1 MTSVTPR
8 RAIVTICSTHYFPY
22 ARILLTSLQKY
33 HPEASLFLCLADK
46 LQPDAELGIEGVEV
60 IPAEDLAITNF
71 ADFAFRYEI
80 IQFNTSIKPFVMQ
93 DLIENR
99 GFEEVVYLDPDI
111 ELFAPMSPVF
121 DALAKGAD
129 FVLTPHITETAEFGE
144 FPDDIGIMK
153 AGIYNLGFIAV
164 NNSTDAISFLHW
176 WSRKVRFQC
185 RHKTSEGIFV
195 DQKFVDLLPAFH
207 ENVAILRD
215 RSLNVGYWHLDQ
227 RELTKTDAGWL
238 IDGQTLRF
246 FHFRGISSNA
256 PHRLSEYNSW
266 LSKNL
271 GNFLKFFYPVL
282 RRLILPFKL
291 RSRSALTLTIILTP
305 ALREIILQYIDKLK
319 HFGFGRTANPEYA
332 YARFSNGIVIA
343 DIMRRCYRDT
353 EDLVLE
359 NPFDSFA
366 DYLNQPS
373 KASITDASWLITNL
387 MYYLWS
393 EREDL
398 QQAWD
403 LNHPDSRHSYALWFV
418 EHAPSYGIDAYF
430 INPILDNIGYFYAH
444 HIKLN
449 PQKFGSRKA
458 DVGVIG
464 YLKAETGVGNAGRMV
479 ASSFCKS
486 QVNTQGY
493 NVTLHV
499 KARQTETKVDEILA
513 NKIDSRVEIYNVNA
527 DQLALVRKDLAG
539 KTNENAYKINMPFW
553 ELSKF
558 PDVWIDN
565 YHGIDEVWAPSRF
578 VQAAVQTAMTLPV
591 IWMPPAVTLDQFT
604 PRDRSYF
611 KLPEHTFLFHFN
623 FDFSS
628 FATRKNATA
637 GIEAYR
643 LAFRGLR
650 SRSLRDRPH
659 NTPTALAIKTRGY
672 DPEGKNLQQ
681 LIDFTADDPDIYIL
695 NEEMTYDDAMALM
708 NCCDCYLSLHRSE
721 GFGYTPAEAMLME
734 KPVIATDYSGTRDF
748 IDTTTGFPVSYRLIS
763 VKENEYPFW
772 ESQQWADPNLDHAA
786 WLMRKIVSDPTST
799 KQVSLA
805 GKHKIL
811 TEYSPE
817 YVGQLYK
824 QRLQKIGII

>member
-1 MTSVTPR
+1 MTSVSPR
-8 RAIVTICSTHYFPY
+8 RAIVTICSGNYFPY
-22 ARILLTSLQKY
+22 ARILLTSLKKY

-60 IPAEDLAITNF
+60 IPAEDLAIPNF

-80 IQFNTSIKPFVMQ
+80 MEFNTAVKPFVMQ

-121 DALAKGAD
+121 DAFAKGAD
-129 FVLTPHITETAEFGE
+129 FVVTPHLTEPAEFGE

-164 NNSTDAISFLHW
+164 NNSPDGISFLHW
-176 WSRKVRFQC
+176 WGRRLRFQC
-185 RHKTSEGIFV
+185 VHKISEGIFV

-215 RSLNVGYWHLDQ
+215 RSLNVAYWNLDQ

-238 IDGQTLRF
+238 INGQPLRF
-246 FHFRGISSNA
+246 FHFSGISAKA
-256 PHRLSEYNSW
+256 PHRLSKYTERFRDN
-266 LSKNL
+266 
-271 GNFLKFFYPVL
+271 
-282 RRLILPFKL
+282 
-291 RSRSALTLTIILTP
+291 LTP
-305 ALREIILQYIDKLK
+305 ALQEIILHYIAKLK
-319 HFGFGRTANPEYA
+319 HFGFGRTANPEYG
-332 YARFSNGIVIA
+332 YARFTNGIAIA

-353 EDLVLE
+353 EDLFLT
-359 NPFDSFA
+359 NPFDSFPE
-366 DYLNQPS
+366 YLNKPS
-373 KASITDASWLITNL
+373 LVVMSDAPWLITNL
-387 MYYLWS
+387 MHYLWL
-393 EREDL
+393 ERKDVQRVYPINTAESL
-398 QQAWD
+398 YGY
-403 LNHPDSRHSYALWFV
+403 SLWFIQN
-418 EHAPSYGIDAYF
+418 APSYGIDAYF
-430 INPILDNIGYFYAH
+430 INPILDNIGYFYANQ
-444 HIKLN
+444 IKLT
-449 PQKFGSRKA
+449 PQQFGSRKA

-464 YLKAETGVGNAGRMV
+464 YLKAELGVGHAGKMV
-479 ASSFCKS
+479 ASSFRKS

-493 NVTLHV
+493 NVTINTV
-499 KARQTETKVDEILA
+499 ARQAETEIDDILV
-513 NKIDSRVEIYNVNA
+513 NKINSQVEIYNVNA
-527 DQLALVRKDLAG
+527 HELGMIRQHLVG
-539 KTNENAYKINMPFW
+539 KTSENAYKINMPFW
-553 ELSKF
+553 ELSRF
-558 PDVWIDN
+558 PDDWLKN
-565 YHGIDEVWAPSRF
+565 YQGIDEVWAPSRF
-578 VQAAVQTAMTLPV
+578 VQAAVQTATTLPV
-591 IWMPPAVTLDQFT
+591 IWMPPAATLDRFT

-611 KLPEHTFLFHFN
+611 KLPDHTFLFHFN
-623 FDFSS
+623 FDFTS

-643 LAFRGLR
+643 LAFR
-650 SRSLRDRPH
+650 DRPN

-681 LIDFTADDPDIYIL
+681 LIDFTADEPDIYIL

-721 GFGYTPAEAMLME
+721 GFGYTQAEAMLLE

-748 IDTTTGFPVSYRLIS
+748 IDATTGFPVSYRLIS

-786 WLMRKIVSDPTST
+786 WLMRTIVSDPTHT
-799 KQVSLA
+799 KQVSRA

-817 YVGQLYK
+817 HVGQLYK
-824 QRLQKIGII
+824 QRLEQIGII

>member
-8 RAIVTICSTHYFPY
+8 RAIVTICSGNYFPY

-46 LQPDAELGIEGVEV
+46 LQPDGEFGIEGVEV
-60 IPAEDLAITNF
+60 IPAEDLAISNF
-71 ADFAFRYEI
+71 ADCAFRYDIME
-80 IQFNTSIKPFVMQ
+80 FNTAVKPFVMQ

-111 ELFAPMSPVF
+111 ELFAPMTPVF
-121 DALAKGAD
+121 DAFAEGAD
-129 FVLTPHITETAEFGE
+129 FVLTPHITEPAEFGE

-164 NNSTDAISFLHW
+164 NNSPDGISFLHW
-176 WSRKVRFQC
+176 WGRRLRFQC
-185 RHKTSEGIFV
+185 MNKQSEGIFV

-207 ENVAILRD
+207 DNVAILRD
-215 RSLNVGYWHLDQ
+215 RSLNVAYWNLAQ
-227 RELTKTDAGWL
+227 RELTKTDRGWL
-238 IDGQTLRF
+238 INGEPLRF
-246 FHFRGISSNA
+246 FHFSGISTKA
-256 PHRLSEYNSW
+256 PHRLS
-266 LSKNL
+266 KHT
-271 GNFLKFFYPVL
+271 
-282 RRLILPFKL
+282 
-291 RSRSALTLTIILTP
+291 SRFAENLTP
-305 ALREIILQYIDKLK
+305 ALQEIIRHYIAKLK
-319 HFGFGRTANPEYA
+319 HFGFGSTANPEYG
-332 YARFSNGIVIA
+332 YARFNNGIAIA

-353 EDLVLE
+353 EDIFLE

-366 DYLNQPS
+366 DYLNKPS
-373 KASITDASWLITNL
+373 TDRITDSPWLITNL
-387 MYYLWS
+387 MSYFWR
-393 EREDL
+393 ERKDL
-398 QQAWD
+398 QQAFD
-403 LNHPDSRHSYALWFV
+403 LNHPDSRYSYALWFV
-418 EHAPSYGIDAYF
+418 QNAPSYGIDAYF
-430 INPILDNIGYFYAH
+430 INPILDNVGYYYANQ
-444 HIKLN
+444 IQLN
-449 PQKFGSRKA
+449 PQKFVSRTA

-493 NVTLHV
+493 NVTLNV
-499 KARQTETKVDEILA
+499 MARQAETKVDDILA
-513 NKIDSRVEIYNVNA
+513 SKIDSRVEIYNVNA
-527 DQLALVRKDLAG
+527 DQLALVRKHLVG
-539 KTNENAYKINMPFW
+539 KTREDAYKINMPFW

-558 PDVWIDN
+558 PTAWVN
-565 YHGIDEVWAPSRF
+565 HYQGINEVWAASRF

-611 KLPEHTFLFHFN
+611 KLPDHTFLFHFN

-643 LAFRGLR
+643 LAFR
-650 SRSLRDRPH
+650 DRPN
-659 NTPTALAIKTRGY
+659 NTHTALAIKTRGY
-672 DPEGKNLQQ
+672 DPDGKNLQK
-681 LIDFTADDPDIYIL
+681 LIDFTVDDPDIYIL
-695 NEEMTYDDAMALM
+695 NEEMVYDDAMALM

-721 GFGYTPAEAMLME
+721 GFGYTTAEAMLLE

-748 IDTTTGFPVSYRLIS
+748 IDSTTGFPVSYRLIS

-786 WLMRKIVSDPTST
+786 WLMRKIVSDPTHT
-799 KQVSLA
+799 KKVSRA
-805 GKHKIL
+805 GKQRIL
-811 TEYSPE
+811 SEYSPE
-817 YVGQLYK
+817 HVGQLYK
-824 QRLQKIGII
+824 QRLQQIGII

>member
-8 RAIVTICSTHYFPY
+8 RAIVTICSTNYFPY
-22 ARILLTSLQKY
+22 ARILLSSLQKY

-121 DALAKGAD
+121 DAFAKGAD
-129 FVLTPHITETAEFGE
+129 FVVTPHLTEPAEFGE

-164 NNSTDAISFLHW
+164 NNSPDGISFLHW
-176 WSRKVRFQC
+176 WGRRLRFQC
-185 RHKTSEGIFV
+185 VHKISEGIFV

-215 RSLNVGYWHLDQ
+215 RSLNVAYWNLDQ

-238 IDGQTLRF
+238 INGQPLRF
-246 FHFRGISSNA
+246 FHFSGISAKA
-256 PHRLSEYNSW
+256 PHRLSKYTERFRDN
-266 LSKNL
+266 
-271 GNFLKFFYPVL
+271 
-282 RRLILPFKL
+282 
-291 RSRSALTLTIILTP
+291 LTP
-305 ALREIILQYIDKLK
+305 ALQEIILHYIAKLK
-319 HFGFGRTANPEYA
+319 HFGFGRTANPEYG
-332 YARFSNGIVIA
+332 YARFTNGIAIA

-353 EDLVLE
+353 EDLFLT
-359 NPFDSFA
+359 NPFDSFPE
-366 DYLNQPS
+366 YLNKPS
-373 KASITDASWLITNL
+373 LLAMSDAPWLITNL
-387 MYYLWS
+387 MHYLWL
-393 EREDL
+393 ERKDVQRVYPINTAESL
-398 QQAWD
+398 YGY
-403 LNHPDSRHSYALWFV
+403 SLWFIQN
-418 EHAPSYGIDAYF
+418 APSYGIDAYF
-430 INPILDNIGYFYAH
+430 INPILDNIGYFYANQ
-444 HIKLN
+444 IKLT
-449 PQKFGSRKA
+449 PQQFGSRKA

-464 YLKAETGVGNAGRMV
+464 YLKAELGVGHAGKMV
-479 ASSFCKS
+479 ASSFRKS

-493 NVTLHV
+493 NVTINTV
-499 KARQTETKVDEILA
+499 ARQAETEIDDILV
-513 NKIDSRVEIYNVNA
+513 NKINSQVEIYNVNA
-527 DQLALVRKDLAG
+527 HELGMIRQHLVG
-539 KTNENAYKINMPFW
+539 KTSENAYKINMPFW
-553 ELSKF
+553 ELSRF
-558 PDVWIDN
+558 PDDWLKN
-565 YHGIDEVWAPSRF
+565 YQGIDEVWAPSRF
-578 VQAAVQTAMTLPV
+578 VQAAVQTATTLPV
-591 IWMPPAVTLDQFT
+591 IWMPPAATLDRFT

-611 KLPEHTFLFHFN
+611 KLPDHTFLFHFN
-623 FDFSS
+623 FDFTS

-643 LAFRGLR
+643 LAFR
-650 SRSLRDRPH
+650 DRPN

-681 LIDFTADDPDIYIL
+681 LIDFTADEPDIYIL

-721 GFGYTPAEAMLME
+721 GFGYTQAEAMLLE

-748 IDTTTGFPVSYRLIS
+748 IDATTGFPVSYRLIS

-786 WLMRKIVSDPTST
+786 WLMRTIVSDPTHT
-799 KQVSLA
+799 KQVSRA

-817 YVGQLYK
+817 HVGQLYK
-824 QRLQKIGII
+824 QRLEQIGII

>member
-1 MTSVTPR
+1 MTSVSPR
-8 RAIVTICSTHYFPY
+8 RAIVTICSGNYFPY

-33 HPEASLFLCLADK
+33 HPEATLFLCLADK
-46 LQPDAELGIEGVEV
+46 LQPDAELGIEGVGL
-60 IPAEDLAITNF
+60 IPAEDLAIPNF

-80 IQFNTSIKPFVMQ
+80 MEFNTAVKPFVMQ

-121 DALAKGAD
+121 DAFAKGAD
-129 FVLTPHITETAEFGE
+129 FVVTPHLTEPAEFGE

-164 NNSTDAISFLHW
+164 NNSPDGISFLHW
-176 WSRKVRFQC
+176 WGRRLRFQC
-185 RHKTSEGIFV
+185 VHKISEGIFV

-215 RSLNVGYWHLDQ
+215 RSLNVAYWNLDQ

-238 IDGQTLRF
+238 INGQPLRF
-246 FHFRGISSNA
+246 FHFSGISAKA
-256 PHRLSEYNSW
+256 PHRLSKYTERFRDN
-266 LSKNL
+266 
-271 GNFLKFFYPVL
+271 
-282 RRLILPFKL
+282 
-291 RSRSALTLTIILTP
+291 LTP
-305 ALREIILQYIDKLK
+305 ALQEIILHYIAKLK
-319 HFGFGRTANPEYA
+319 HFGFGRTANPEYG
-332 YARFSNGIVIA
+332 YARFTNGIAIA

-353 EDLVLE
+353 EDLFLT
-359 NPFDSFA
+359 NPFDSFTE
-366 DYLNQPS
+366 YLNKPS
-373 KASITDASWLITNL
+373 LLVMSDAPWLITNL
-387 MYYLWS
+387 MHYLWL
-393 EREDL
+393 ERKDVQRVYPINTAESL
-398 QQAWD
+398 YGY
-403 LNHPDSRHSYALWFV
+403 SLWFIQN
-418 EHAPSYGIDAYF
+418 APSYGIDAYF
-430 INPILDNIGYFYAH
+430 INPILDNIGYFYANQ
-444 HIKLN
+444 IKLT
-449 PQKFGSRKA
+449 PQQFGSRKA

-464 YLKAETGVGNAGRMV
+464 YLKAELGVGHAGKMV
-479 ASSFCKS
+479 ASSFRKS

-493 NVTLHV
+493 NVTINTV
-499 KARQTETKVDEILA
+499 ARQAETEIDDILV
-513 NKIDSRVEIYNVNA
+513 NKINSQVEIYNVNA
-527 DQLALVRKDLAG
+527 HELGMIRQHLVG
-539 KTNENAYKINMPFW
+539 KTSENAYKINMPFW
-553 ELSKF
+553 ELSRF
-558 PDVWIDN
+558 PDDWLKN
-565 YHGIDEVWAPSRF
+565 YQGIDEVWAPSRF
-578 VQAAVQTAMTLPV
+578 VQAAVQTATTLPV
-591 IWMPPAVTLDQFT
+591 IWMPPAATLDRFT

-623 FDFSS
+623 FDFTS

-643 LAFRGLR
+643 LAFR
-650 SRSLRDRPH
+650 DRPN

-681 LIDFTADDPDIYIL
+681 LIDFTADEPDIYIL

-721 GFGYTPAEAMLME
+721 GFGYTQAEAMLLE

-748 IDTTTGFPVSYRLIS
+748 IDATTGFPVSYRLIS

-786 WLMRKIVSDPTST
+786 WLMRTIVSDPTHT
-799 KQVSLA
+799 KQVSRA

-817 YVGQLYK
+817 HVGQLYK
-824 QRLQKIGII
+824 QRLEQIGII

>member
-1 MTSVTPR
+1 MTSVTPK
-8 RAIVTICSTHYFPY
+8 RAIVTICSGNYFPY
-22 ARILLTSLQKY
+22 ARILFTSLQQY

-46 LQPDAELGIEGVEV
+46 LQPDGELGIEGVEV
-60 IPAEDLAITNF
+60 IPAADLAITNF
-71 ADFAFRYEI
+71 ADFAFRYDIME
-80 IQFNTSIKPFVMQ
+80 FNTAVKPFVMQ

-121 DALAKGAD
+121 EAFAKGAD
-129 FVLTPHITETAEFGE
+129 FVLTPHITEPAEFGE

-164 NNSTDAISFLHW
+164 NNSLDGISFLHW
-176 WSRKVRFQC
+176 WGRRLRFQC
-185 RHKTSEGIFV
+185 VNRQSEGIFV
-195 DQKFVDLLPAFH
+195 DQKFVDLLPSFH
-207 ENVAILRD
+207 DNVAILRD
-215 RSLNVGYWHLDQ
+215 RSLNVAYWNLDQ
-227 RELTKTDAGWL
+227 RELTKTDEGWL
-238 IDGQTLRF
+238 VNGQPLRF
-246 FHFRGISSNA
+246 FHFSGISTKA
-256 PHRLSEYNSW
+256 PHQ
-266 LSKNL
+266 LSKHT
-271 GNFLKFFYPVL
+271 
-282 RRLILPFKL
+282 
-291 RSRSALTLTIILTP
+291 SRFRENLTP
-305 ALREIILQYIDKLK
+305 ALQEIILHYIDKLK
-319 HFGFGRTANPEYA
+319 YFGFGSTANPEYG
-332 YARFSNGIVIA
+332 YARFNNGIAIA
-343 DIMRRCYRDT
+343 DMMRRCYRDT
-353 EDLVLE
+353 EDLFLE

-373 KASITDASWLITNL
+373 QATISNSPWLITNL
-387 MYYLWS
+387 MYHFWS

-398 QQAWD
+398 QQAFD
-403 LNHPDSRHSYALWFV
+403 LNHPESRHNYGLWFV
-418 EHAPSYGIDAYF
+418 QNAPSYGIDAYF
-430 INPILDNIGYFYAH
+430 INPVLDNVGYFYANQ
-444 HIKLN
+444 IKLN
-449 PQKFGSRKA
+449 PQRFGARKA

-479 ASSFCKS
+479 ASSFYKS

-493 NVTLHV
+493 NVTLNV
-499 KARQTETKVDEILA
+499 MARQAETQVDDILA
-513 NKIDSRVEIYNVNA
+513 SKIDSRVEIYNVNA
-527 DQLALVRKDLAG
+527 DQLGVVRKHLAG

-558 PDVWIDN
+558 PTAWVNN
-565 YHGIDEVWAPSRF
+565 YLGIHEVWAPSRF

-628 FATRKNATA
+628 FATRKNAIA

-643 LAFRGLR
+643 LAFRG
-650 SRSLRDRPH
+650 RPN

-672 DPEGKNLQQ
+672 DPDGKNLQK
-681 LIDFTADDPDIYIL
+681 LIDFTADEPDIYIL
-695 NEEMTYDDAMALM
+695 NEEMAYSDAMALM

-721 GFGYTPAEAMLME
+721 GFGFTPAEAMLLE

-748 IDTTTGFPVSYRLIS
+748 IDSTTGFPVSYRLIS

-786 WLMRKIVSDPTST
+786 WLMRKIVSDLTHT

-805 GKHKIL
+805 GKQRIL
-811 TEYSPE
+811 SEYSPE
-817 YVGQLYK
+817 HVGQLYK
-824 QRLQKIGII
+824 QRLQQIGII

>member
-1 MTSVTPR
+1 MTSVSPR
-8 RAIVTICSTHYFPY
+8 RAIVTICSGNYFPY
-22 ARILLTSLQKY
+22 ARILLTSLKKY

-121 DALAKGAD
+121 DAFAKGAD
-129 FVLTPHITETAEFGE
+129 FVVTPHLTEPAEFGE

-164 NNSTDAISFLHW
+164 NNSPDGISFLHW
-176 WSRKVRFQC
+176 WGRRLRFQC
-185 RHKTSEGIFV
+185 VHKISEGIFV

-215 RSLNVGYWHLDQ
+215 RSLNVAYWNLDQ

-238 IDGQTLRF
+238 INGQPLRF
-246 FHFRGISSNA
+246 FHFSGISAKA
-256 PHRLSEYNSW
+256 PHRLSKYTERFRDN
-266 LSKNL
+266 
-271 GNFLKFFYPVL
+271 
-282 RRLILPFKL
+282 
-291 RSRSALTLTIILTP
+291 LTP
-305 ALREIILQYIDKLK
+305 ALQEIILHYIAKLK
-319 HFGFGRTANPEYA
+319 HFGFGRTANPEYG
-332 YARFSNGIVIA
+332 YARFTNGIAIA

-353 EDLVLE
+353 EDLFLT
-359 NPFDSFA
+359 NPFDSFPE
-366 DYLNQPS
+366 YLNKPS
-373 KASITDASWLITNL
+373 LLAMSDAPWLITNL
-387 MYYLWS
+387 MHYLWL
-393 EREDL
+393 ERKDVQRVYPINTAESL
-398 QQAWD
+398 YGY
-403 LNHPDSRHSYALWFV
+403 SLWFIQN
-418 EHAPSYGIDAYF
+418 APSYGIDAYF
-430 INPILDNIGYFYAH
+430 INPILDNIGYFYANQ
-444 HIKLN
+444 IKLT
-449 PQKFGSRKA
+449 PQQFGSRKA

-464 YLKAETGVGNAGRMV
+464 YLKAELGVGHAGKMV
-479 ASSFCKS
+479 ASSFRKS

-493 NVTLHV
+493 NVTINTV
-499 KARQTETKVDEILA
+499 ARQAETEIDDILV
-513 NKIDSRVEIYNVNA
+513 NKINSQVEIYNVNA
-527 DQLALVRKDLAG
+527 HELGMIRQHLVG
-539 KTNENAYKINMPFW
+539 KTSENAYKINMPFW
-553 ELSKF
+553 ELSRF
-558 PDVWIDN
+558 PDDWLKN
-565 YHGIDEVWAPSRF
+565 YQGIDEVWAPSRF
-578 VQAAVQTAMTLPV
+578 VQAAVQTATTLPV
-591 IWMPPAVTLDQFT
+591 IWMPPAATLDRFT

-611 KLPEHTFLFHFN
+611 KLPDHTFLFHFN
-623 FDFSS
+623 FDFTS

-643 LAFRGLR
+643 LAFR
-650 SRSLRDRPH
+650 DRPN

-681 LIDFTADDPDIYIL
+681 LIDFTADEPDIYIL

-721 GFGYTPAEAMLME
+721 GFGYTQAEAMLLE

-748 IDTTTGFPVSYRLIS
+748 IDATTGFPVSYRLIS

-786 WLMRKIVSDPTST
+786 WLMRTIVSDPTHT
-799 KQVSLA
+799 KQVSRA

-817 YVGQLYK
+817 HVGQLYK
-824 QRLQKIGII
+824 QRLEQIGII